1 MLVQTLQ
8 EGLKKAEA
16 SISATSAAN
25 ASLWESVNKNED
37 SIAELS
43 AQKTMLTTERD
54 ALLENKKIL
63 KTQIEE
69 LKTTLTS
76 KQNDFDQTE
85 SDLSEKLKSVQGSLK
100 LVQS

>member
-1 MLVQTLQ
+1 MQTLQ
-8 EGLKKAEA
+8 EGLKKAEG

-25 ASLWESVNKNED
+25 ASLRESVNKQED

-63 KTQIEE
+63 KT
-69 LKTTLTS
+69 
-76 KQNDFDQTE
+76 
-85 SDLSEKLKSVQGSLK
+85 
-100 LVQS
+100 